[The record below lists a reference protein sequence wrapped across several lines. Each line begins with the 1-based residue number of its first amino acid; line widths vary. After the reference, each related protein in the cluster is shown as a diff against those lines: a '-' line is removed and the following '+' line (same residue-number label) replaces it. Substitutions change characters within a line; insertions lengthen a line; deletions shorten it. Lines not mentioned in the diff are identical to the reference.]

1 LALIKRDVAAAC
13 LAFISPEHQVYL
25 APMEDYRGW
34 SKAKLIER
42 LASLKQYNLHSQA
55 LSDRDREVAEDAL
68 RDSEERLRAI
78 LNTAVEGIITIDDRG
93 RIETMNTAAE
103 RIFGYPANELVGK
116 NVKVLMPSPYRE
128 HHDGYLNN
136 YKRTGHAK
144 IIGIGREVVGQ
155 RKDGTT
161 FPMDLAVSQVKLHDR
176 MIFAGFVRDITDRK
190 RLEKEILQI
199 SELEQHRIGQDLH
212 DGICQ
217 QMAGVELMAEVLE
230 QKLQKQA
237 KALAPQAEKIAAS
250 VREVIGQTRALSRGL
265 SPVLL
270 ESEGL
275 MSAFKELASNTK
287 EMFGVSCQ
295 FFCLK
300 PVAVEDLTTATHLY
314 RIAQEA
320 VSNAIKH
327 GKAREIQIVLSAEEG
342 LLTLAIQDDGVGIQ
356 APSPKKKGM
365 GLQVMK
371 YRAGIIGGSIDVRK
385 SEHGT
390 RVTCTVSR
398 H

>member
-1 LALIKRDVAAAC
+1 MFLAAVRRL
-13 LAFISPEHQVYL
+13 YL
-25 APMEDYRGW
+25 YVGVTEDYSTW
-34 SKAKLIER
+34 TKAKLIER
-42 LASLKQYNLHSQA
+42 LKSLAQFNLHSQL
-55 LSDRDREVAEDAL
+55 LSDREREATQSAL

-78 LNTAVEGIITIDDRG
+78 LQTAVEGIITIDERG
-93 RIETMNTAAE
+93 RIESMNPAAE
-103 RIFGYPANELVGK
+103 RIFGYAAAELIGK
-116 NVKVLMPSPYRE
+116 NVKVLMPSPYRDG
-128 HHDGYLNN
+128 HDKYLDN

-155 RKDGTT
+155 RKDGST

-217 QMAGVELMAEVLE
+217 QMAAVELMAEVLE
-230 QKLQKQA
+230 QKLRKEA
-237 KALAPQAEKIAAS
+237 KSLVPPVEKMAAA
-250 VREVIGQTRALSRGL
+250 VRDVISQTRALSRGL
-265 SPVLL
+265 SPVLI

-275 MSAFKELASNTK
+275 MSSFKELASNTR

-300 PVAVEDLTTATHLY
+300 PVHVEDLTTATHLY

-327 GKAREIQIVLSAEEG
+327 GKAREIQIVLSSENG
-342 LLTLAIQDDGVGIQ
+342 VLTMAIQDDGIGLQTPV
-356 APSPKKKGM
+356 PRKKGM

-390 RVTCTVSR
+390 RVTCTLSR

>member
-1 LALIKRDVAAAC
+1 MPGAKASPL
-13 LAFISPEHQVYL
+13 FISERHQVYV
-25 APMEDYRGW
+25 APMDDYGGW

-42 LASLKQYNLHSQA
+42 LTSLEQYNLHSQV
-55 LSDRDREVAEDAL
+55 LSHRDREEAEAAL

-78 LNTAVEGIITIDDRG
+78 WHTAVEAIITIDDRG
-93 RIETMNTAAE
+93 RVESMNPAAE
-103 RIFGYPANELVGK
+103 KIFGYAAAELIGK

-128 HHDGYLNN
+128 NHDRYLDN

-155 RKDGTT
+155 RKDGST
-161 FPMDLAVSQVKLHDR
+161 FPMDLAVSQVKLHNR

-217 QMAGVELMAEVLE
+217 QMTAVELMAEILE
-230 QKLQKQA
+230 QNLQKKS
-237 KALAPQAEKIAAS
+237 KALAPQAAKISAA
-250 VREVIGQTRALSRGL
+250 VRDVISQTRSLSRGL

-275 MSAFKELASNTK
+275 MSAMKELAANTK
-287 EMFGVSCQ
+287 DMFGISCQ

-300 PVAVEDLTTATHLY
+300 PVFVEDLTTATHLY

-327 GKAREIQIVLSAEEG
+327 GKAKEVQIVLSAEDG
-342 LLTLAIQDDGVGIQ
+342 ILSLAIQDNGVGIESK
-356 APSPKKKGM
+356 PMKKKGM

-390 RVTCTVSR
+390 RVTCTVNR

>member
-1 LALIKRDVAAAC
+1 
-13 LAFISPEHQVYL
+13 
-25 APMEDYRGW
+25 
-34 SKAKLIER
+34 
-42 LASLKQYNLHSQA
+42 
-55 LSDRDREVAEDAL
+55 
-68 RDSEERLRAI
+68 
-78 LNTAVEGIITIDDRG
+78 
-93 RIETMNTAAE
+93 MNTAAE
-103 RIFGYPANELVGK
+103 RIFGYTANELVGK
-116 NVKVLMPSPYRE
+116 NVKVLMPAPYRE
-128 HHDGYLNN
+128 NHDGYLGN
-136 YKRTGHAK
+136 YMRTGHAK

-217 QMAGVELMAEVLE
+217 QMAGVELMSEVLE

-250 VREVIGQTRALSRGL
+250 VREIISQTRALSRGL

-300 PVAVEDLTTATHLY
+300 TVHVEDLTTATHLY

-327 GKAREIQIVLSAEEG
+327 GKAREIQIVLSSEESV
-342 LLTLAIQDDGVGIQ
+342 LTLAIQDDGVGIQ
-356 APSPKKKGM
+356 APSSKKKGM
-365 GLQVMK
+365 GLQIMK
-371 YRAGIIGGSIDVRK
+371 YRAGIIGGSIEVRK

-390 RVTCTVSR
+390 RVTCTVTR

>member
-1 LALIKRDVAAAC
+1 MHDG
-13 LAFISPEHQVYL
+13 
-25 APMEDYRGW
+25 YRTW
-34 SKAKLIER
+34 SKAKLVER
-42 LASLKQYNLHSQA
+42 LASLEQYHLQSQA
-55 LSDRDREVAEDAL
+55 LVDRDRETAQDAL

-78 LNTAVEGIITIDDRG
+78 WQTAVEGIVTIDERG
-93 RIETMNTAAE
+93 RIESMNPAAE
-103 RIFGYPANELVGK
+103 RIFGYAAAELIGK
-116 NVKVLMPSPYRE
+116 NVKVLMPAPYRE
-128 HHDGYLNN
+128 NHDGYLDN
-136 YKRTGHAK
+136 YKRSGHAK

-161 FPMDLAVSQVKLHDR
+161 FPMDLSVSQVKLHDK
-176 MIFAGFVRDITDRK
+176 MIFTGFVRDITDRK

-217 QMAGVELMAEVLE
+217 HMTAIELMAEVLE
-230 QKLQKQA
+230 TKLAKQA
-237 KALAPQAEKIAAS
+237 KSLAPDAEKIARET
-250 VREVIGQTRALSRGL
+250 REVISQTRALSRGL

-275 MSAFKELASNTK
+275 MSALKELASNTHDI
-287 EMFGVSCQ
+287 FRISCQ

-300 PVAVEDLTTATHLY
+300 PVLIDDLTTATHLY

-327 GKAREIQIVLSAEEG
+327 GKAHEIQIVLSLEG
-342 LLTLAIQDDGVGIQ
+342 GTLTLAIQDDGVGIQ
-356 APSPKKKGM
+356 SPATKKKGM

-371 YRAGIIGGSIDVRK
+371 YRAGIIGGSVEVRK
-385 SEHGT
+385 SDNGT
-390 RVTCTVSR
+390 RVICTINR
-398 H
+398 

>member
-1 LALIKRDVAAAC
+1 MD
-13 LAFISPEHQVYL
+13 
-25 APMEDYRGW
+25 DYRGW

-42 LASLKQYNLHSQA
+42 LASLEQYSLHSQA
-55 LSDRDREVAEDAL
+55 LSERDREAAQDAL

-78 LNTAVEGIITIDDRG
+78 WHTAVEGIITIDDRG
-93 RIETMNTAAE
+93 RIESMNPAAEKIFGYTAAE
-103 RIFGYPANELVGK
+103 LIGK

-128 HHDGYLNN
+128 GHDRYLDN

-155 RKDGTT
+155 RKDGST
-161 FPMDLAVSQVKLHDR
+161 FPMDLAVSQVKLHDK

-217 QMAGVELMAEVLE
+217 QMAAVELMAEVLE
-230 QKLQKQA
+230 QKLKKEA
-237 KALAPQAEKIAAS
+237 KALAPHAEKIGTA
-250 VREVIGQTRALSRGL
+250 VREVISQTRALSRGL

-300 PVAVEDLTTATHLY
+300 PVHVEDLTTATHLY

-327 GKAREIQIVLSAEEG
+327 GKAREIQIVLSSEDG
-342 LLTLAIQDDGVGIQ
+342 VLTLAIQDDGIGIQ
-356 APSPKKKGM
+356 SAAGKKKGM

-390 RVTCTVSR
+390 RVTCMLSR

>member
-1 LALIKRDVAAAC
+1 LLLAAIRHLTLNIWVT
-13 LAFISPEHQVYL
+13 
-25 APMEDYRGW
+25 EDYSTW

-42 LASLKQYNLHSQA
+42 LKSLAQFNLHSQL
-55 LSDRDREVAEDAL
+55 LSERDREVAQSAL

-78 LNTAVEGIITIDDRG
+78 WQTAVEGIITIDDRG
-93 RIETMNTAAE
+93 RIESMNPAAE
-103 RIFGYPANELVGK
+103 KIFGYTANELIGK

-128 HHDGYLNN
+128 GHDKYLDN

-161 FPMDLAVSQVKLHDR
+161 FPMDLGVSEVKLHDR

-217 QMAGVELMAEVLE
+217 HMTAIELMAEVLE
-230 QKLQKQA
+230 TKLAKQA
-237 KALAPQAEKIAAS
+237 KSLAPDAEKIARET
-250 VREVIGQTRALSRGL
+250 REVISQTRALSRGL

-275 MSAFKELASNTK
+275 MSALKELASNTQ
-287 EMFGVSCQ
+287 EMFRVSCQ
-295 FFCLK
+295 FFSLK
-300 PVAVEDLTTATHLY
+300 PVQVEDLTTATHLY

-327 GKAREIQIVLSAEEG
+327 GKAREIQIVLSFENG
-342 LLTLAIQDDGVGIQ
+342 VLILAVQDNGIGMQ
-356 APSPKKKGM
+356 TKAQKQKGM

-385 SEHGT
+385 SEQGT
-390 RVTCTVSR
+390 RVTCTVPQ

>member
-1 LALIKRDVAAAC
+1 
-13 LAFISPEHQVYL
+13 
-25 APMEDYRGW
+25 MEDYSRW

-42 LASLKQYNLHSQA
+42 MASLKQYNLQSQA
-55 LSDRDREVAEDAL
+55 LSDLDRETAQAAL

-103 RIFGYPANELVGK
+103 RIFGYSASELVGK
-116 NVKVLMPSPYRE
+116 NVKVLMPTPYRE

-136 YKRTGHAK
+136 YKRSGHAK

-217 QMAGVELMAEVLE
+217 HMTAIELMAEVLE
-230 QKLQKQA
+230 TKLRKQA
-237 KALAPQAEKIAAS
+237 KALAPDAEKIS
-250 VREVIGQTRALSRGL
+250 REVREVISQTRALSRGL

-275 MSAFKELASNTK
+275 MSALKELASNTHD
-287 EMFGVSCQ
+287 MFRVSCQ

-300 PVAVEDLTTATHLY
+300 PVLINDLTTATHLY

-327 GKAREIQIVLSAEEG
+327 GKAREIQIVLSSERET
-342 LLTLAIQDDGVGIQ
+342 LTLAIQDNGVGLQ
-356 APSPKKKGM
+356 TPTQKKKGM

-371 YRAGIIGGSIDVRK
+371 YRAGIIGGSVDVRK
-385 SEHGT
+385 SDMGT
-390 RVTCTVSR
+390 RVICTLAR

>member
-1 LALIKRDVAAAC
+1 
-13 LAFISPEHQVYL
+13 
-25 APMEDYRGW
+25 
-34 SKAKLIER
+34 
-42 LASLKQYNLHSQA
+42 
-55 LSDRDREVAEDAL
+55 
-68 RDSEERLRAI
+68 
-78 LNTAVEGIITIDDRG
+78 
-93 RIETMNTAAE
+93 
-103 RIFGYPANELVGK
+103 
-116 NVKVLMPSPYRE
+116 YRE

-217 QMAGVELMAEVLE
+217 HMTAIELMAEVLE
-230 QKLQKQA
+230 TKLRKQA
-237 KALAPQAEKIAAS
+237 KELAPDAAKIS
-250 VREVIGQTRALSRGL
+250 KEVREVISQTRALSRGL

-275 MSAFKELASNTK
+275 MSALKELAANTRDI
-287 EMFGVSCQ
+287 FRVSCQ

-300 PVAVEDLTTATHLY
+300 PVLIDDLTSATHLY

-327 GKAREIQIVLSAEEG
+327 GKAREIQIVLSSEG
-342 LLTLAIQDDGVGIQ
+342 ETLTLAIQDNGVGLQ
-356 APSPKKKGM
+356 TVAPKKKGM

-371 YRAGIIGGSIDVRK
+371 YRAGIIGGSVDVRK
-385 SEHGT
+385 SDMGT
-390 RVTCTVSR
+390 RVICTLAR

>member
-1 LALIKRDVAAAC
+1 
-13 LAFISPEHQVYL
+13 
-25 APMEDYRGW
+25 MTEDYSAW

-42 LASLKQYNLHSQA
+42 LKSLAQFNLHSQL
-55 LSDRDREVAEDAL
+55 LSDREREAAQSAL

-78 LNTAVEGIITIDDRG
+78 WSTAVEGIITIDNRG
-93 RIETMNTAAE
+93 RVESMNPAAE
-103 RIFGYPANELVGK
+103 KIFGYAANELIGK

-128 HHDGYLNN
+128 NHDKYLDN
-136 YKRTGHAK
+136 YHRTAHAK

-217 QMAGVELMAEVLE
+217 HMTAIELMAEVLE
-230 QKLQKQA
+230 TKLAKQA
-237 KALAPQAEKIAAS
+237 KVLAPQAEKIA
-250 VREVIGQTRALSRGL
+250 RETRAVISQTRALSRGL

-275 MSAFKELASNTK
+275 MSALKELAANTN

-295 FFCLK
+295 FFSLK
-300 PVAVEDLTTATHLY
+300 PVHLEDLTTATHLY
-314 RIAQEA
+314 RITQEA

-327 GKAREIQIVLSAEEG
+327 GKAREIQIVLSSENG
-342 LLTLAIQDDGVGIQ
+342 LVTLAIQDNGVGIN
-356 APSPKKKGM
+356 SKTPKQKGM

-385 SEHGT
+385 SEQGT
-390 RVTCTVSR
+390 RVTCTLTR
-398 H
+398 Q